1 MSHIFGLP
9 HTVTGVLGGVGDFLG
24 GIADFGG
31 TGGGNPINFGVGGA
45 TGGPNTLPVVGGGS
59 VVANP
64 CPGQKYEIVTT
75 VNPDGTTSTVT
86 KKKTRRRRRRLAT
99 VSDIRDLAALK
110 SILGGGKVFEAWIAT
125 RGR

>member
-1 MSHIFGLP
+1 MSDVLGLP
-9 HTVTGVLGGVGDFLG
+9 HIGDVLGNIGDFFLDNVLNNY
-24 GIADFGG
+24 I
-31 TGGGNPINFGVGGA
+31 NPGVPGA
-45 TGGPNTLPVVGGGS
+45 TLPVLPAPGGGT

-86 KKKTRRRRRRLAT
+86 RKKTRKRRRRLAT